1 VGHIE
6 TPWLD
11 DDEQR
16 TWRAFLAANRLVHER
31 VERQMQAESKMP
43 QAYYE
48 ILVRLS
54 EAPAHTLR
62 MSELAT
68 SSLSSRSRV
77 SHAVARME
85 EAGWITRTSCPT
97 DRRGQ
102 MAALTDE
109 GMSVL
114 ENAAPGHVTTVRET
128 MFDALTREQQHGLRA
143 AAEALVAHLSDG
155 PVWPVD
161 EPECDGGEAA
171 GCASA

>member
-1 VGHIE
+1 MGH

-16 TWRAFLAANRLVHER
+16 TWRAFLAANRLVSER
-31 VERQMQAESKMP
+31 VERQMQNESRMP

-54 EAPAHTLR
+54 EAPGRTLR

-68 SSLSSRSRV
+68 SSLSSRSRI

-85 EAGWITRTSCPT
+85 EAGLIARTSCPT

-102 MAALTDE
+102 LAALTDKGMTLLE
-109 GMSVL
+109 G
-114 ENAAPGHVTTVRET
+114 AAPGHVRTVRAV
-128 MFDALTREQQHGLRA
+128 MFDALTREQQHGLRD
-143 AAEALVAHLSDG
+143 AAEALVAHLSDE
-155 PVWPVD
+155 PLWLVD
-161 EPECDGGEAA
+161 GETGDDDPGS
-171 GCASA
+171 GCATA